1 MAGTLP
7 KAIIFQEMSSKIALG
22 CVVMK
27 IPAVTDL
34 EEDIYSVAENGDIVT
49 VDADNGEVIIEKP

>member
-1 MAGTLP
+1 
-7 KAIIFQEMSSKIALG
+7 
-22 CVVMK
+22 MK